1 MPLQI
6 MQNIYLVDLSG
17 IVRSAQ
23 CLLNIMFFIL
33 FCFAFVFIVFVL
45 VVFLFV
51 IVVIV
56 VVAFLIGIN

>member
-6 MQNIYLVDLSG
+6 MQNIYLASLTG

-33 FCFAFVFIVFVL
+33 FCFCLLFL
-45 VVFLFV
+45 LWLSFLFV

-56 VVAFLIGIN
+56 GVAFLIVIN